1 MDTGNGSSSDQFSA
15 LAPHYDELMDVV
27 AYDAWADYVFLLFQ
41 IVQHD
46 AQKCL
51 DCACGTGNLSFELA
65 KSKLEVVGV
74 DIAPKMIEVAQH
86 KVENSEL
93 ASHLRFYEADLTDFD
108 LGEKF
113 DCATCLYDS
122 LNYILDPE
130 KLKMAFANI
139 ARHVEVG
146 GVFVFD
152 MNTPYALTQDLFT
165 QASRDPR
172 KRLHYNWQANYDP
185 RTRITSVEMEFS
197 RQVST
202 GVTEQFHEVHRE
214 RAYGANEVRALLET
228 SGWEVERLYDAY
240 TMNLPHAQSERW
252 FWVARR
258 VENSDH

>member
-1 MDTGNGSSSDQFSA
+1 MDNGNGSSEDQFEA

-41 IVQHD
+41 IAEHD

-51 DCACGTGNLSFELA
+51 DCACGTGNVSFELA
-65 KSKLEVVGV
+65 KSEIEVVGV

-86 KVENSEL
+86 KVKNSEL
-93 ASHLRFYEADLTDFD
+93 KSRLRFYEADLTNFD

-130 KLKMAFANI
+130 KLGMAFANI
-139 ARHVEVG
+139 AKHVEVG

-152 MNTPYALTQDLFT
+152 MNTPYALTEDLFT
-165 QASRDPR
+165 QANRDPR
-172 KRLHYNWQANYDP
+172 KQLHYNWQAKYDP
-185 RTRITSVEMEFS
+185 QTHVTQVQMEFS
-197 RQVST
+197 RQMAT
-202 GVTEQFHEVHRE
+202 GEIEYFHEVHRE
-214 RAYGANEVRALLET
+214 RAYSAIEVRALLEAG
-228 SGWEVERLYDAY
+228 GWEVERLYDAY
-240 TMNLPHAQSERW
+240 TINPPHAQSERW

-258 VENSDH
+258 V